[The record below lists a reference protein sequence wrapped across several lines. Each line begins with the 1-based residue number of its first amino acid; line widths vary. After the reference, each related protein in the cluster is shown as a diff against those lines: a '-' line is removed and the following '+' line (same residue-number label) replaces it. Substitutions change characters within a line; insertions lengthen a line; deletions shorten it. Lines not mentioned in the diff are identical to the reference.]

1 MKGGPVNRSFGY
13 ALCAGL
19 TCFLAV
25 VYTLLQIDW
34 EPPPGAPVDAQGP
47 AVPGQR

>member
-1 MKGGPVNRSFGY
+1 MNRFYAY

-19 TCFLAV
+19 ACFLAV

-34 EPPPGAPVDAQGP
+34 AAPEGAPAAPAAQAGIQGGLP
-47 AVPGQR
+47 R